1 MYQNLADGY
10 CSFVND
16 IFKFIETNFESI
28 VPAGRTD
35 PGIFLWT
42 KDIYKKADRLK
53 KDGKQEDL
61 EQLVKNYLKYAVEY
75 FKMNT
80 PWQNVEADRRI
91 CCNALLNAM
100 QLVVNL
106 SVLMVLIDYEP
117 AKKVLDMFGFEDALQ
132 LNHMQ
137 SGCEIPEGFMV
148 P

>member
-35 PGIFLWT
+35 QGIFLWT

-117 AKKVLDMFGFEDALQ
+117 AKKVLDMFGFEDTLQ

-137 SGCEIPEGFMV
+137 SGREIPEGFMV

>member
-16 IFKFIETNFESI
+16 IFKFIEANFESI
-28 VPAGRTD
+28 VPAGRID

-61 EQLVKNYLKYAVEY
+61 ELLVKNYLKYAVEY

-117 AKKVLDMFGFEDALQ
+117 AKKVLDVFGFEDTLQ

-137 SGCEIPEGFMV
+137 SGREIPEGFMV

>member
-117 AKKVLDMFGFEDALQ
+117 AKKVLDMFGFEDTLQ

-137 SGCEIPEGFMV
+137 SGREIPEGFMV